1 MTARPCTRR
10 LAALLAA
17 ALVGVLGYVAPAA
30 AASSSAS
37 SSAAGP
43 SAAAGSHSTSAP
55 VPAEPLFAFFYQWFD
70 PGSWNRA
77 KIDYPAVGRYSSDD
91 KSVMRGQIEQAKR
104 AGIQGFIVSWKDSVV
119 NTRRLHALA
128 DVAAQEH
135 FSLAM
140 IYQGLDF
147 NRHPLPVA
155 QVAADFKTF
164 QTQFAANP
172 VFYRLGG
179 KALTIFSGTWEFSHD
194 DVARVTRDV
203 RARMLVL
210 STEKS
215 VAGYQRIADVTDGD
229 AYYWS
234 SVNPQTNPTY
244 VTKLTEMSQA
254 IHADGKY
261 WIAPFAP
268 GFDARLVGGT
278 KAVPRDDGATMRTE
292 YNVAVKSSPD
302 MLGLI
307 SWNEF
312 SENTYVEPSLHYGKR
327 FLDVLADLT
336 HTVAPT
342 PSTAVDSSG
351 ALTDAPAGSRGQ
363 SALLLIIF
371 PAVLFIGLGV
381 LGIALRRRRRG
392 RTGASLP
399 PDQGSHTGTQL
410 MGTSGRGAGSGG

>member
-1 MTARPCTRR
+1 MTYRSSTRR

-17 ALVGVLGYVAPAA
+17 VLVGVLGYVPAA
-30 AASSSAS
+30 SAASGSPSAASSST
-37 SSAAGP
+37 AARPGP
-43 SAAAGSHSTSAP
+43 S
-55 VPAEPLFAFFYQWFD
+55 EPLFAFFYQWFD

-77 KIDYPAVGRYSSDD
+77 KIDYPAIGRYSSDD
-91 KSVMRGQIEQAKR
+91 KAVMREQIEQAKQ

-128 DVAAQEH
+128 DIAAQEH

-147 NRHPLPVA
+147 NRKPLPVTK
-155 QVAADFKTF
+155 VVADFKTF

-179 KALTIFSGTWEFSHD
+179 KVLTIFSGTWEYSHD
-194 DVARVTRDV
+194 QVAQVTRDV

-210 STEKS
+210 NTEKS
-215 VAGYQRIADVTDGD
+215 VAGYRRIADVTDGD

-244 VTKLTEMSQA
+244 TGKLAELSQA

-268 GFDARLVGGT
+268 GFDARLVGGS
-278 KAVPRDDGATMRTE
+278 KAVPRNNGATLRTE
-292 YNVAVKSSPD
+292 YNVAIKSSPD

-312 SENTYVEPSLHYGKR
+312 SENTYVEPSLHYGR
-327 FLDVLADLT
+327 TFLTVLADLT

-342 PSTAVDSSG
+342 PSSAADSSSS
-351 ALTDAPAGSRGQ
+351 LTAAPPRSHGQ
-363 SALLLIIF
+363 SVLLLVIF
-371 PAVLFIGLGV
+371 PAGLLLGLAVLGV
-381 LGIALRRRRRG
+381 ALRRRRRH
-392 RTGASLP
+392 RL
-399 PDQGSHTGTQL
+399 GSSKTAGPSDGSAGGQL
-410 MGTSGRGAGSGG
+410 SPTPSGRSGSAD

>member
-1 MTARPCTRR
+1 MRLRPSTRR

-17 ALVGVLGYVAPAA
+17 AVVGGALGYPAPAA
-30 AASSSAS
+30 NAAG
-37 SSAAGP
+37 SSAAASPSATVGSR
-43 SAAAGSHSTSAP
+43 SAAAPA
-55 VPAEPLFAFFYQWFD
+55 PAEPLFAFFYQWFD
-70 PGSWNRA
+70 PSSWNRA
-77 KIDYPAVGRYSSDD
+77 KIDYPAIGRYSSDD
-91 KSVMRGQIEQAKR
+91 RSVMREQIEQAKQ

-155 QVAADFKTF
+155 EVAADFKTF
-164 QTQFAANP
+164 QAQFASNP

-179 KALTIFSGTWEFSHD
+179 KVLTIFSGTWEFSHD
-194 DVARVTRDV
+194 DVAKVTRDV

-244 VTKLTEMSQA
+244 ASKLIQMSRA

-268 GFDARLVGGT
+268 GFDARLVGGQ
-278 KAVPRDDGATMRTE
+278 KAVPRNNGATLRTE
-292 YNVAVKSSPD
+292 YNMAIKSSPD

-312 SENTYVEPSLHYGKR
+312 SENTYVEPSVHYGR
-327 FLDVLADLT
+327 TFLNVLADLT

-342 PSTAVDSSG
+342 PSSAVDSSG
-351 ALTDAPAGSRGQ
+351 SSPAAPARSHGQ
-363 SALLLIIF
+363 SVLLLIVF
-371 PAVLFIGLGV
+371 PAILFVGLAIA
-381 LGIALRRRRRG
+381 GIVLRRRRHRQQ
-392 RTGASLP
+392 SSPPP
-399 PDQGSHTGTQL
+399 PDQPDPPVGNQLTGTA
-410 MGTSGRGAGSGG
+410 GRGSAR

>member
-1 MTARPCTRR
+1 MRFHPRTRR
-10 LAALLAA
+10 LAALVAA
-17 ALVGVLGYVAPAA
+17 AVLGGVFGYPAPA
-30 AASSSAS
+30 
-37 SSAAGP
+37 GY
-43 SAAAGSHSTSAP
+43 AAGSSTAASPSATAGSP
-55 VPAEPLFAFFYQWFD
+55 SRAAPTPTEPLFAFFYQWFD
-70 PGSWNRA
+70 PSSWNRA
-77 KIDYPAVGRYSSDD
+77 KIDYPAIGRYSSDD
-91 KSVMRGQIEQAKR
+91 RSVMREQIEQAKQ

-147 NRHPLPVA
+147 NRHPLPA
-155 QVAADFKTF
+155 SEVAADFKTF
-164 QTQFAANP
+164 EAQFAANP
-172 VFYRLGG
+172 VFDRLGG
-179 KALTIFSGTWEFSHD
+179 KTLTIFSGTWEFSHD
-194 DVARVTRDV
+194 DVAKVTRDV
-203 RARMLVL
+203 RSRMLVL

-244 VTKLTEMSQA
+244 SNKLNDMSRA

-268 GFDARLVGGT
+268 GFDARLVGGQ
-278 KAVPRDDGATMRTE
+278 KAVPRNNGATLRTE
-292 YNVAVKSSPD
+292 YNMAIKSSPD

-312 SENTYVEPSLHYGKR
+312 SENTYVEPSLHYGR
-327 FLDVLADLT
+327 TYLTVLADLT

-342 PSTAVDSSG
+342 PSSAVDSSG
-351 ALTDAPAGSRGQ
+351 SSPAAPARSGGQ
-363 SALLLIIF
+363 SVLLLIVF
-371 PAVLFIGLGV
+371 PLALFVGLAVA
-381 LGIALRRRRRG
+381 GIVLRRRRR
-392 RTGASLP
+392 RRRESSPPP
-399 PDQGSHTGTQL
+399 PDQPDGSVGNQLTGTA
-410 MGTSGRGAGSGG
+410 GRGSAR

>member
-1 MTARPCTRR
+1 MSHRPSTGR

-17 ALVGVLGYVAPAA
+17 VLVGVLGYLP
-30 AASSSAS
+30 SSA
-37 SSAAGP
+37 
-43 SAAAGSHSTSAP
+43 AAAGSSASPAPSAGTSSAP
-55 VPAEPLFAFFYQWFD
+55 ARPGPSEPLFAFFYQWFD
-70 PGSWNRA
+70 PSSWNRA
-77 KIDYPAVGRYSSDD
+77 KIDYPAIGRYSSDD
-91 KSVMRGQIEQAKR
+91 RAVMREQIEQAKQ

-128 DVAAQEH
+128 DIAAEEH

-147 NRHPLPVA
+147 DRRPLPVA
-155 QVAADFKTF
+155 KVVADFKTF
-164 QTQFAANP
+164 QAQFAANP

-179 KALTIFSGTWEFSHD
+179 KVLTIFSGTWEYSHD
-194 DVARVTRDV
+194 QVAQVTRDV

-210 STEKS
+210 NTEKS
-215 VAGYQRIADVTDGD
+215 VAGYHRIADVTDGD

-244 VTKLTEMSQA
+244 ASKLAQLSQA

-268 GFDARLVGGT
+268 GFDARMVGGS
-278 KAVPRDDGATMRTE
+278 KAVPRNNGATLRTE
-292 YNVAVKSSPD
+292 YNVAIKSSPD

-312 SENTYVEPSLHYGKR
+312 SENTYVEPSLHYGR
-327 FLDVLADLT
+327 TFLNVLADLT

-342 PSTAVDSSG
+342 PSSAADSSSS
-351 ALTDAPAGSRGQ
+351 LTAAPPRSHGQ
-363 SALLLIIF
+363 SVLLLVIF
-371 PAVLFIGLGV
+371 PAGLLLGLAA
-381 LGIALRRRRRG
+381 LGIALRRRHNRRG
-392 RTGASLP
+392 SITTAGP
-399 PDQGSHTGTQL
+399 PDGPADGRLTPSS
-410 MGTSGRGAGSGG
+410 SGRGGSAG

>member
-1 MTARPCTRR
+1 MYSAGRPRRTVARRRTVDAAAWSTAGSP
-10 LAALLAA
+10 AAAVTLAA
-17 ALVGVLGYVAPAA
+17 A
-30 AASSSAS
+30 
-37 SSAAGP
+37 P
-43 SAAAGSHSTSAP
+43 S
-55 VPAEPLFAFFYQWFD
+55 EPLFAFFYQWFD
-70 PGSWNRA
+70 PSSWNRA

-91 KSVMRGQIEQAKR
+91 RSVMREQIEQAKR

-128 DVAAQEH
+128 DIAAQEH
-135 FSLAM
+135 FSLSM

-147 NRHPLPVA
+147 NRRPLPVA

-164 QTQFAANP
+164 QAQFAANP

-179 KALTIFSGTWEFSHD
+179 KVLTIFSGTWEFSHD
-194 DVARVTRDV
+194 DVAKVTRDV
-203 RARMLVL
+203 RTRMLVL

-244 VTKLTEMSQA
+244 ATKLTELSQA

-268 GFDARLVGGT
+268 GFDARLVGGQ
-278 KAVPRDDGATMRTE
+278 KAVPRNNGATLRTE
-292 YNVAVKSSPD
+292 YNVAIKSSPD

-312 SENTYVEPSLHYGKR
+312 SENTYVEPSLHYGR
-327 FLDVLADLT
+327 TFLDVLADLT

-342 PSTAVDSSG
+342 PSAGIDSS
-351 ALTDAPAGSRGQ
+351 ASSPAAPARSHGQ
-363 SALLLIIF
+363 SILLLIVF
-371 PAVLFIGLGV
+371 PALLFIGLAV
-381 LGIALRRRRRG
+381 LGVVLRRRRR
-392 RTGASLP
+392 RREVSSP
-399 PDQGSHTGTQL
+399 PADPSDRQPGNQL
-410 MGTSGRGAGSGG
+410 TSTSGRGAGSAR